1 MRYPNNSAAVA
12 ALALLATGT
21 LAHGQ
26 VAGQLTIE
34 ISGEIERPALFEV
47 YQAIFS
53 LLFPVQGS
61 MFSDETKESVT
72 DFFRTTI
79 GLDEEAA
86 DTLFPYVRDGI
97 AQQREF
103 SLTSVMQLCERR
115 GEIESKAQVGD
126 AFADIYDG
134 LDRMQEQSWGTFEFL
149 DDENR
154 EILSDYAM
162 RRASGMMIAPIDA
175 HAAFESSPET
185 LPELLARICD
195 GNQRLQ

>member
-1 MRYPNNSAAVA
+1 MRHPNNSATVA
-12 ALALLATGT
+12 AIALFATSM

-26 VAGQLTIE
+26 VIGPMTIE
-34 ISGEIERPALFEV
+34 IIDGDSAAEGPMFEV

-53 LLFPVQGS
+53 LLFPVRS
-61 MFSDETKESVT
+61 SLFSDETKESAT
-72 DFFRTTI
+72 AFFRTV

-86 DTLFPYVRDGI
+86 DILFSYVRDGI

-103 SLTSVMQLCERR
+103 SLTSIMQLCERR
-115 GEIESKAQVGD
+115 AEIESKAQVGD

-134 LDRMQEQSWGTFEFL
+134 LDRMQEQSWGSFEFL
-149 DDENR
+149 DDESR

-162 RRASGMMIAPIDA
+162 RRAAGMMTSPTDA

-185 LPELLARICD
+185 LPELLDRICD
-195 GNQRLQ
+195 DNQ

>member
-1 MRYPNNSAAVA
+1 MRYPNNSATVA

-26 VAGQLTIE
+26 AGQLTVE
-34 ISGEIERPALFEV
+34 FSGEIEKPALFEV
-47 YQAIFS
+47 YQAMFS
-53 LLFPVQGS
+53 WLFPVQGS
-61 MFSDETKESVT
+61 MFSDETKDGAT

-154 EILSDYAM
+154 GILSDYAM
-162 RRASGMMIAPIDA
+162 RRASGMMFAPIDA